1 MTDKRFL
8 LALDAG
14 HYLGT
19 PGKRC
24 LKSLDPY
31 ETREWYL
38 NNRVANYIAE
48 RAFMYEG
55 FIVVRVDDVTGR
67 TESTLAERCALANA
81 IDADFYYSVHFNA
94 GMNGKRGGGVVMYCS
109 KGSTKSPEWRDLL
122 YDAIIAAGGL
132 KGNRTDPKTRA
143 DWYVCKHTNM
153 PAVLG
158 EHGFMDSPDDVPVI
172 LTDDYAKLC
181 GYAVADALAKKVGL
195 ERKEITAEP
204 PAAPVAPTSDEIRYK
219 GIDDAP
225 AYAQHAIAALM
236 ACGALNGTGTEKGI
250 DMSIDMLRVLTIVM
264 RYVKYVHSLEPDQP
278 ELDDVSGGCMSC

>member
-1 MTDKRFL
+1 MDEKRFL

-14 HYLGT
+14 HYLAT

-24 LKSLDPY
+24 MKSLDPN
-31 ETREWYL
+31 ETREWFL

-55 FIVVRVDDVTGR
+55 FIVVRVDDPTGR
-67 TESTLAERCALANA
+67 TETTLAERCALANA

-122 YDAIIAAGGL
+122 YDAIIDAGGL
-132 KGNRTDPKTRA
+132 KGDRTEPKARA

-172 LTDDYAKLC
+172 LTDKYAKLC

-195 ERKEITAEP
+195 KRKEITPEP
-204 PAAPVAPTSDEIRYK
+204 PATPALPVSTENRYK

-225 AYAQHAIAALM
+225 DYARRFIGELM
-236 ACGALNGTGTEKGI
+236 ACGALTGTGTEKGI
-250 DMSIDMLRVLTIVM
+250 DMSIDMTRILVIVM
-264 RYVKYVHSLEPDQP
+264 RYVKYVHSLGPDQP
-278 ELDDVSGGCMSC
+278 EIDDGIVDAD